1 MNSFFNHT
9 REVEEPKKFEK
20 IVSLYNSQAYIT
32 NQKGSTSIPIKKEK
46 VTTVSINRVFDLRER
61 YSTIYQS
68 FSEEMSLSFNDR
80 MTQVISRLSDRDIT
94 IQDIVLDTFTEDSFI
109 VSFPKRR
116 DVKLTIN
123 LMEPDRIIVDG
134 ESINNVE
141 VAYLTY
147 KTDGRR
153 RIINN
158 TLHNII
164 EELMDIL

>member
-1 MNSFFNHT
+1 MALIKDRNSD
-9 REVEEPKKFEK
+9 
-20 IVSLYNSQAYIT
+20 
-32 NQKGSTSIPIKKEK
+32 SISREK
-46 VTTVSINRVFDLRER
+46 VSTVSISRVFDLRKR

-68 FSEEMSLSFNDR
+68 FSEDMSMSFNDR
-80 MTQVISRLSDRDIT
+80 MTEVISILSEKKIS
-94 IQDIVLDTFTEDSFI
+94 IQDIVLDTFSEDSFI
-109 VSFPKRR
+109 VSFTKRA

-123 LMEPDRIIVDG
+123 FTEPDRIFVDG
-134 ESINNVE
+134 ETINNVE

-164 EELMDIL
+164 EELTEIL

>member
-9 REVEEPKKFEK
+9 REVEEPKKVEK

-32 NQKGSTSIPIKKEK
+32 NPKGSTSIPIKKEK

-68 FSEEMSLSFNDR
+68 FSEEMILSFNDR

-147 KTDGRR
+147 KNDGRR